1 MKMKKSKMLTYSTCA
16 LLSAGLICGG
26 IVYNNTTAESTKV
39 AAIGLTNIDSGTKDI
54 MKQVQEVITK
64 KNAKKATPKA
74 ETSKKETKKE
84 TVEKE
89 QQTNETAQ
97 AVENNEVNET
107 QTQAPAK
114 TQQSQPKQE
123 STPSP
128 SKKQEAPQPQQEAV
142 TNPIAQTALSY
153 VGANMWCEEV
163 AEKSI
168 EAVGKSAWITVEEE
182 DGDAIVEHH
191 IMEPDNFLQI
201 ASQVSLDNLQQ
212 GDLLYYANNGSGKSH
227 IAVYVGN
234 GQVVHGGYNGAN
246 VVIAGIYL
254 PGASTPI
261 GLRV

>member
-54 MKQVQEVITK
+54 MKQVQEVTTK

-123 STPSP
+123 SAPSP
-128 SKKQEAPQPQQEAV
+128 SKK
-142 TNPIAQTALSY
+142 TRSSTASAGSSY
-153 VGANMWCEEV
+153 
-163 AEKSI
+163 KSYC
-168 EAVGKSAWITVEEE
+168 
-182 DGDAIVEHH
+182 
-191 IMEPDNFLQI
+191 PDSIILCRC
-201 ASQVSLDNLQQ
+201 
-212 GDLLYYANNGSGKSH
+212 KH
-227 IAVYVGN
+227 
-234 GQVVHGGYNGAN
+234 VV
-246 VVIAGIYL
+246 
-254 PGASTPI
+254 
-261 GLRV
+261 

>member
-1 MKMKKSKMLTYSTCA
+1 MKKSKMFTYSTCA

-26 IVYNNTTAESTKV
+26 VVYNNTTKESTKV
-39 AAIGLTNIDSGTKDI
+39 AAIGLTNVDASTKDL
-54 MKQVQEVITK
+54 MKQVQEVTTK

-74 ETSKKETKKE
+74 ETSKKETKQE
-84 TVEKE
+84 TVKKE
-89 QQTNETAQ
+89 EQSETTQ
-97 AVENNEVNET
+97 VVENNEVNET

-128 SKKQEAPQPQQEAV
+128 SKKQEASQPQQEAI
-142 TNPIAQTALSY
+142 TSPIAQTALSY

-168 EAVGKSAWITVEEE
+168 EAVGKSAWLTVEEQ
-182 DGDAIVEHH
+182 DGDAIVENHTLS
-191 IMEPDNFLQI
+191 PDNFLQI
-201 ASQVSLDNLQQ
+201 ATQVSLDNLQQ
-212 GDLLYYANNGSGKSH
+212 GDLLYYANNGGGISH

-234 GQVVHGGYNGAN
+234 GQAVHGGYGNPAS
-246 VVIAGIYL
+246 VIISGIYL

>member
-1 MKMKKSKMLTYSTCA
+1 MKKSKMLTYSTCA
-16 LLSAGLICGG
+16 LLSMGLICGG
-26 IVYNNTTAESTKV
+26 IVYNQTTKESSKV
-39 AAIGLTNIDSGTKDI
+39 AAIGLTNIDASTKDL
-54 MKQVQEVITK
+54 MKQVEQVTTK

-84 TVEKE
+84 TVKKE
-89 QQTNETAQ
+89 EQTSETTQ
-97 AVENNEVNET
+97 VVENEEVNET
-107 QTQAPAK
+107 TQAPAK

-128 SKKQEAPQPQQEAV
+128 SKKQEAPQPQQEAI
-142 TNPIAQTALSY
+142 TSPIAQTALSY

-168 EAVGKSAWITVEEE
+168 EAVGKSAWLTVEEM
-182 DGDAIVEHH
+182 DGDVIVENHTLG
-191 IMEPDNFLQI
+191 PDNFLQI
-201 ASQVSLDNLQQ
+201 ATQVSLDNLQQ
-212 GDLLYYANNGSGKSH
+212 GDLLYYANNGGGISH

>member
-1 MKMKKSKMLTYSTCA
+1 MKKSKMLTYSTCA

-54 MKQVQEVITK
+54 MKQVQEVTTK

-123 STPSP
+123 SAPSP

-142 TNPIAQTALSY
+142 TSPIAQTALSY

-163 AEKSI
+163 AEK
-168 EAVGKSAWITVEEE
+168 K
-182 DGDAIVEHH
+182 
-191 IMEPDNFLQI
+191 
-201 ASQVSLDNLQQ
+201 
-212 GDLLYYANNGSGKSH
+212 Y
-227 IAVYVGN
+227 
-234 GQVVHGGYNGAN
+234 
-246 VVIAGIYL
+246 
-254 PGASTPI
+254 
-261 GLRV
+261 